1 MGGNAGPAAGG
12 PRRPDALQQ
21 LRAERRAAA
30 SASASAR
37 PRRPRPGDRG
47 GHLAAWASP
56 PGSEGEGEG
65 AEVGSRRR
73 EGKHGRP
80 APGWDPERGP
90 SRPRP
95 PTRQNEPRRHAKPW
109 QLGGA
114 WNFTE
119 VVLVLGDAKGA

>member
-1 MGGNAGPAAGG
+1 MVGNAGPAAGG

-30 SASASAR
+30 SAAAR

-65 AEVGSRRR
+65 AEVG
-73 EGKHGRP
+73 
-80 APGWDPERGP
+80 
-90 SRPRP
+90 
-95 PTRQNEPRRHAKPW
+95 
-109 QLGGA
+109 L
-114 WNFTE
+114 
-119 VVLVLGDAKGA
+119 